1 MPKQQNSFLRE
12 LHRRCNWLVTQP
24 QLFPELYADP
34 QAHALDGARQRDAKI
49 VAEHCRLM
57 DLESQRVGTPRD
69 DSSVYGLGEKNIA
82 LRTGL
87 GDPRVQTK
95 NGHWRGRRVIQRSIH
110 TLREAG
116 ILFWGDGELI
126 KKGLACNPRFEIK
139 KGPKAGT
146 WRLYPSVR
154 RVAKWFIAGVKLDRR
169 LTAEIEDL
177 QRRRAAG
184 TVDQI
189 VDVYRRR
196 ARDRG
201 IKARQR
207 NRARE
212 ERLFVAERERT
223 IAASQ
228 RTPRRIE

>member
-12 LHRRCNWLVTQP
+12 LRRRCNWLVTQP
-24 QLFPELYADP
+24 QLFPELYPDVRRRMP
-34 QAHALDGARQRDAKI
+34 SIVRRRRDAKI
-49 VAEHCRLM
+49 MAEHCRLM

-154 RVAKWFIAGVKLDRR
+154 RVAKWFIARAEARSPADCGDRR
-169 LTAEIEDL
+169 PATAP
-177 QRRRAAG
+177 RRRHRRP
-184 TVDQI
+184 D
-189 VDVYRRR
+189 RRR
-196 ARDRG
+196 LPPPSSR
-201 IKARQR
+201 
-207 NRARE
+207 
-212 ERLFVAERERT
+212 
-223 IAASQ
+223 
-228 RTPRRIE
+228 P